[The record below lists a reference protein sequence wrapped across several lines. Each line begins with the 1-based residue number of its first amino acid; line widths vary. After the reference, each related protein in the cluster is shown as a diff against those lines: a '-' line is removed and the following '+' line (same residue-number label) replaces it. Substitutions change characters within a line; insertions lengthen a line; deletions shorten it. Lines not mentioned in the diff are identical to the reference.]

1 MGRVG
6 PPRTAKYRTGPSND
20 SVFQQKEWTMPMV
33 SPPSAPMAF
42 TFPETAQQVRSML
55 IDGEPWFVGKD
66 ACDVVGI
73 SKYRDALAQ
82 LDDDER
88 VSAVV
93 DTPGG
98 AQRMAL
104 VSEPGVYA
112 LMLISRSPRVK
123 PFRRWVTHEVI
134 PQIRKTGRY
143 ETAPVPRREPSKL
156 ELARDLVSALEAQEA
171 AEARVKELEAPAAAW
186 NVLADAS
193 GDYSLRDAAHILNR
207 DPNIATGQHRLMKFI
222 RDLGMVDRKGVPY
235 AKHSAHLVE
244 RPQTYLHPQTR
255 EVVLAKPQIRITVRG
270 LQYLHGKL
278 GGVAPLRY
286 EQSELDAA

>member
-1 MGRVG
+1 MV
-6 PPRTAKYRTGPSND
+6 PSL
-20 SVFQQKEWTMPMV
+20 
-33 SPPSAPMAF
+33 SAPMAF

-82 LDDDER
+82 LDEDER
-88 VSAVV
+88 VSAAV

-98 AQRMAL
+98 AQRMVL

-143 ETAPVPRREPSKL
+143 EQTPAPPREMTKL
-156 ELARDLVSALEAQEA
+156 EALQAALESEQGKLA

-193 GDYSLRDAAHILNR
+193 GDYCLRDAAFILNR
-207 DPNIATGQHRLMKFI
+207 DPAISTGQHRLMKSI
-222 RDLGMVDRKGVPY
+222 RELDMVDRKGVPY
-235 AKHSAHLVE
+235 AKHTAHLKE
-244 RPQTYLHPQTR
+244 RIQTYRDPRTD
-255 EVVLAKPQIRITVRG
+255 EVKLARPQIRITVRG

-286 EQSELDAA
+286 DQPELGPAA